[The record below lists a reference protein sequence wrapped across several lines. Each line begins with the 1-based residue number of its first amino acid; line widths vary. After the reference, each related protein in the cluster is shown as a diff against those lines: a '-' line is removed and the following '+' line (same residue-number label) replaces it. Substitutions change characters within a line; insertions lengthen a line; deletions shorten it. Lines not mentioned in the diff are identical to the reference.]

1 MVKQATRFSVQMS
14 WKLLILDMGYKPAD
28 VLTFARLPGDLFSR
42 KDATLSPAGYFNLW
56 RGLEQVVGVDELP
69 LKLVQAISVEA
80 FDPALFACLCSPD
93 LNTALQRLA
102 QYKRLV
108 GPLSMDVDITSKG
121 TKVTLACYGNT
132 EPIPRSLST
141 SELVFFTQLA
151 RLATRERI
159 EPLSAST
166 PDLPGNG
173 FLYEAFFGCPLK
185 RSEKIQIRFS
195 AQDAVRPFLTE
206 NLAMWESFEPSL
218 RNRLSALDEHA
229 HTTDRVRSVL
239 LEMLPAG
246 VSSVEAVAQRL
257 AMSKRSLQRHLGDEA
272 VSFQDVLNRVRQEL
286 AQHYLT
292 NSSISPGE
300 ISWLLGF
307 QESNSFIR
315 AFRGW
320 TGKTPG
326 AYRTGHAHGVPH
338 HH

>member
-1 MVKQATRFSVQMS
+1 MKQATRFSVQMS
-14 WKLLILDMGYKPAD
+14 WKLLILDMGYNPAD
-28 VLTFARLPGDLFSR
+28 VLAYARLPGDLFAH
-42 KDATLSPAGYFNLW
+42 KDATLSPAEYFNLW
-56 RGLEQVVGVDELP
+56 RGLEQVGGADELP
-69 LKLVQAISVEA
+69 LILGQAISVEA

-108 GPLSMDVDITSKG
+108 GPLTMDVDITPKG

-141 SELVFFTQLA
+141 AELVFFTQLA

-159 EPLSAST
+159 VPLAAFT

-173 FLYEAFFGCPLK
+173 DLYETYFGCPLK
-185 RSEKIQIRFS
+185 RSDTIQICF
-195 AQDAVRPFLTE
+195 AAHDATRPFLTE
-206 NLAMWESFEPSL
+206 NLAMWEAFEPSL
-218 RNRLSALDEHA
+218 RKRLSALDGQA
-229 HTTDRVRSVL
+229 KTRDRVRAVL

-246 VSSVEAVAQRL
+246 MSSIDAVAQRL

-272 VSFQDVLNRVRQEL
+272 MSFQDVLNNVRQEL
-286 AQHYLT
+286 AHHYLI
-292 NSSISPGE
+292 NSTISPGE

-315 AFRGW
+315 AFRSW
-320 TGKTPG
+320 TGKTPV
-326 AYRTGHAHGVPH
+326 AYRTGHETGVPH
-338 HH
+338 LH

>member
-1 MVKQATRFSVQMS
+1 
-14 WKLLILDMGYKPAD
+14 
-28 VLTFARLPGDLFSR
+28 
-42 KDATLSPAGYFNLW
+42 
-56 RGLEQVVGVDELP
+56 
-69 LKLVQAISVEA
+69 LKLAQAISVEA
-80 FDPALFACLCSPD
+80 FDPTLFACLCSPD

-108 GPLSMDVDITSKG
+108 GPLTMDVDITAKG
-121 TKVTLACYGNT
+121 TKVTLACYGHT

-166 PDLPGNG
+166 PYLPGNG
-173 FLYEAFFGCPLK
+173 RLFEDFFGCPLK
-185 RSEKIQIRFS
+185 RSDYIQICFS

-218 RNRLSALDEHA
+218 RKRLSALDEHA

-286 AQHYLT
+286 AQHYLI